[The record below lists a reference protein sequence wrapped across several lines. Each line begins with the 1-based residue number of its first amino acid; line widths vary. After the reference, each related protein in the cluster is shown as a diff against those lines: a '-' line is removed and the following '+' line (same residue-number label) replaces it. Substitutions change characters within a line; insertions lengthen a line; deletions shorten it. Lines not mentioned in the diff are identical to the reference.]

1 MNALGREVRLITFD
15 LDDTLVDTFG
25 GIPARVR
32 HAVRVAAT
40 QHRVPL
46 PAGGEAAV
54 VSVVMEG
61 HPDLKPANLLR
72 GLGIGDAHPARAAVL
87 AAYHEKTLELL
98 QPVAGAVDLLDLLAG
113 RYALAVITNG
123 EDGLQRA
130 KLRRCGL
137 DAYFSCVLASEGIGI
152 RKPDPAIFRMACEQT
167 GVPPAFAL
175 HVGDSPESDIA
186 GARAAGFAAV
196 LLETAIPHGPGAE
209 PDVRV
214 ARLAE
219 VAALLGHAP
228 LP

>member
-32 HAVRVAAT
+32 HAVDAAT
-40 QHRVPL
+40 TLHNVPL
-46 PAGGEAAV
+46 GDGGEAAV
-54 VSVVMEG
+54 LAAVMEG

-87 AAYHEKTLELL
+87 AAYHEKTLEFL

-123 EDGLQRA
+123 EDALQRA

-137 DAYFSCVLASEGIGI
+137 ESHFSCVLASEHVGI

-214 ARLAE
+214 ASLRE
-219 VAALLGHAP
+219 VGSLLGH
-228 LP
+228 LPRP